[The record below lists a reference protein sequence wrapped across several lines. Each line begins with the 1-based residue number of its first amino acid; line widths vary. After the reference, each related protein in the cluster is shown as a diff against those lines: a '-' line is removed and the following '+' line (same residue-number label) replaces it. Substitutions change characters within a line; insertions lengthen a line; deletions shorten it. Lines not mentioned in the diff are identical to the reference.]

1 MMKKKL
7 KAFRN
12 YIFFLLIQ
20 GARFIVFFIPWKAG
34 AKACEYFALFVF
46 LFLKKDKRTLYRNL
60 DIVYGSALSAKEKKQ
75 LAKRNIRNYGRGFFE
90 FLKFT
95 VWPASKIKNMVRETH
110 GLEHFNSAKET
121 KKGVIAVTLHLS
133 NWELLAHFT
142 ALNGN
147 IAGAAAKRM
156 FDPRIDK
163 AVNSAR
169 TKTGVKIFLKDDDI
183 RVMIKDLRQG
193 MIFGILSDQDTSVE
207 SVYAPF
213 LGAMAKTPS
222 GPAVLAKKLG
232 FTLLTVCI
240 FRRPDNYYG
249 IQINAPIETA
259 DKTTE
264 QLAAEYNRQLSEF
277 ILKYPEQWI
286 WVHRRFRMTVEKE
299 MEEKG
304 VKL

>member
-1 MMKKKL
+1 MMKMKL

-12 YIFFLLIQ
+12 FLLYLFIQ
-20 GARFIVFFIPWKAG
+20 AARFVVFFIPWRIG

-46 LFLKKDKRTLYRNL
+46 LFLVKDRRTLRRNL
-60 DIVYGSALSAKEKKQ
+60 DIVYGGRMTDKEKRI
-75 LAKRNIRNYGRGFFE
+75 LENRNIRNYGRGFFE

-95 VWPASKIKNMVRETH
+95 VWPAAKIKNMVKETH
-110 GLEHFNSAKET
+110 GLEYFNEAKET
-121 KKGVIAVTLHLS
+121 KKGVIVVTLHLS

-156 FDPRIDK
+156 FDPLIES

-183 RVMIKDLRQG
+183 RSMIKYLRQG

-207 SVYAPF
+207 SVYVPF
-213 LGAMAKTPS
+213 LGVMAKTPS
-222 GPAVLAKKLG
+222 GPAVLAQKLG
-232 FTLLTVCI
+232 LKLMTVCI
-240 FRRPDNYYG
+240 FRRRDNYYG
-249 IQINAPIETA
+249 IQINKPIETKG
-259 DKTTE
+259 KTTQ
-264 QLAAEYNRQLSEF
+264 QLAEEYNRELSEF
-277 ILKYPEQWI
+277 IFKYPEQWV
-286 WVHRRFRMTVEKE
+286 WVHRRFRMTAEKT

-304 VKL
+304 IKL